1 MEERLEIC
9 RKKCYDIPEKG
20 ERNEE
25 ILEKQILQNYTL
37 NGQEKREAGLAQTK
51 GNPMWLVLVIAAVV
65 LFACSAALIVS
76 GEPLPYISLVGSASF
91 VLWLYGDVYLARGI
105 PTDLQEVLIDDTGVQ
120 MRSIVGKRR
129 VPFAKTSGLYETET
143 MLVVKRRGSR
153 MIPIPKAALQPGA
166 LSALRVHL
174 EELTGKKW
182 VTVKPWGKERIVL
195 AAVAVVVGVGLLIG
209 SGVAEDVQR
218 NKLKEFQKENYSIAL
233 PAVFQ
238 ESEHD
243 PDFFY
248 ELQSGDVAVSV
259 ECITPQ
265 KGHPAGLSFGMSAD
279 KWMNWALKQWEVT
292 AERTAELDNGSCCAF
307 YTWVADDGTSLFTCV
322 AVQYA
327 DDAYWITQ
335 LTCSADL
342 REKYEPQLTQWAES
356 IRITAE

>member
-1 MEERLEIC
+1 MGERLEIR

-25 ILEKQILQNYTL
+25 ILENQILQNYTL
-37 NGQEKREAGLAQTK
+37 NGQEKREAGLVQTK
-51 GNPMWLVLVIAAVV
+51 GNPIWLVLVIAAVAMFV
-65 LFACSAALIVS
+65 CSAALIVS
-76 GEPLPYISLVGSASF
+76 GMPIPYISLFGSADF
-91 VLWLYGDVYLARGI
+91 VLWLYGDVCWARGI

-120 MRSIVGKRR
+120 MCGIFGKRR
-129 VPFAKTSGLYETET
+129 VPFAKTNGLYETET

-174 EELTGKKW
+174 EELTGKQW
-182 VTVKPWGKERIVL
+182 VTVKPWGKERVVL
-195 AAVAVVVGVGLLIG
+195 AAAAVVVGVGLLIG

-218 NKLKEFQKENYSIAL
+218 KKLKEFQKENYSIAL

-248 ELQSGDVAVSV
+248 ELQSGDVAVVV

-327 DDAYWITQ
+327 DDAYWVTQ
-335 LTCSADL
+335 LTCPADL
-342 REKYEPQLTQWAES
+342 REKYEPQLTQWAQS

>member
-1 MEERLEIC
+1 
-9 RKKCYDIPEKG
+9 
-20 ERNEE
+20 
-25 ILEKQILQNYTL
+25 
-37 NGQEKREAGLAQTK
+37 
-51 GNPMWLVLVIAAVV
+51 
-65 LFACSAALIVS
+65 
-76 GEPLPYISLVGSASF
+76 
-91 VLWLYGDVYLARGI
+91 
-105 PTDLQEVLIDDTGVQ
+105 
-120 MRSIVGKRR
+120 
-129 VPFAKTSGLYETET
+129 

-153 MIPIPKAALQPGA
+153 MVSIPKAALQPGA

-174 EELTGKKW
+174 EELTGKQW

-248 ELQSGDVAVSV
+248 ELQSGDVAISV

-265 KGHPAGLSFGMSAD
+265 VGHPAGLSFGMSAD

-307 YTWVADDGTSLFTCV
+307 YTWVADDGRSLFTCV

-327 DDAYWITQ
+327 DDAYWVTQ

>member
-1 MEERLEIC
+1 M
-9 RKKCYDIPEKG
+9 
-20 ERNEE
+20 
-25 ILEKQILQNYTL
+25 
-37 NGQEKREAGLAQTK
+37 
-51 GNPMWLVLVIAAVV
+51 
-65 LFACSAALIVS
+65 
-76 GEPLPYISLVGSASF
+76 
-91 VLWLYGDVYLARGI
+91 LWLYGDVYWARGI
-105 PTDLQEVLIDDTGVQ
+105 PTDLQEVLIDDTGVL
-120 MRSIVGKRR
+120 MCGIFGKRR

-174 EELTGKKW
+174 EELTGKQW

-218 NKLKEFQKENYSIAL
+218 KKLKEFQKENYSIAL

-248 ELQSGDVAVSV
+248 ELQSGDVAVVV